1 MTLVEATLEKPAGV
15 RATGGFIVS
24 GLTGGHSVFH
34 WFQQSFGV
42 MLPEVQAALSLSEI
56 GVGAIT
62 ATRELSSGL
71 ITLPGGLV
79 LDLLRRHWGLVLAL
93 CMAAFGFG
101 WLLIGAFPLFPV
113 LLLGTA
119 FVAMAASLWHLPALA
134 SLSHHF
140 PERRGTALSLHGIG
154 GSFGEALGPIV
165 TGVLLGVLT
174 WRGVLGIYGAIPLF
188 LMFLVFWAFKD
199 IGRAGPAESS
209 RMGLREQIVLTRGL
223 LRNRVLL
230 GITVVEGLRGMAFLA
245 FLTFLP
251 LYLDDEVG
259 VSTVIRGVYLGLL
272 AAVGIVT
279 TPILGYLSD
288 RVGRKLVLVPALV
301 ALCGLSLLL
310 VAYGQGIML
319 GVLIGLLGMFMY
331 SDQPILTAAALD
343 TVGRGVATTTLGVL
357 SFARFVLSASSPLIA
372 GALYQAMGIDSV
384 FYYAAALFALSA
396 LVILALPIKG
406 PGTKPA

>member
-1 MTLVEATLEKPAGV
+1 MQERAGL
-15 RATGGFIVS
+15 RTTGAFIMS

-34 WFQQSFGV
+34 WFQQSFVV
-42 MLPEVQAALSLSEI
+42 MLPEVQAAFSLSEI
-56 GVGAIT
+56 GVGAII

-71 ITLPGGLV
+71 VTLPGGLI

-93 CMAAFGFG
+93 CMAAFGLG
-101 WLLIGAFPLFPV
+101 WLLIGAVSLYPV
-113 LLLGTA
+113 LLIGTA
-119 FVAMAASLWHLPALA
+119 IVAMAASLWHLPALA

-140 PERRGTALSLHGIG
+140 PERRATALSLHGIG
-154 GSFGEALGPIV
+154 GSIGEAFGPIV

-188 LMFLVFWAFKD
+188 LMFLVFWAFRD
-199 IGRAGPAESS
+199 IGRAGTADSQVAS
-209 RMGLREQIVLTRGL
+209 LREQIVFTRGL

-259 VSTVIRGVYLGLL
+259 VSTLVRGVYLGLL
-272 AAVGIVT
+272 VAMGIVT
-279 TPILGYLSD
+279 TPILGYVSD
-288 RVGRKLVLVPALV
+288 RVGRKLVLVPALAV
-301 ALCGLSLLL
+301 LSGLSLLL
-310 VAYGQGIML
+310 VPYGQGVTL
-319 GVLIGLLGMFMY
+319 GVLIGLLGLFIY

-343 TVGRGVATTTLGVL
+343 IVGRGVATTTLGVL

-372 GALYQAMGIDSV
+372 GGLYQTMGIDTV

-396 LVILALPIKG
+396 LVILALPMKA
-406 PGTKPA
+406 PGSEPV